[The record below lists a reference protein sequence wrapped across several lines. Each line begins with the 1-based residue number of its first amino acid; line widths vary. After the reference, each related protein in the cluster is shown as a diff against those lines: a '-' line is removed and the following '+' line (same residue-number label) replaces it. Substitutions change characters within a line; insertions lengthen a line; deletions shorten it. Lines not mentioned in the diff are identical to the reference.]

1 MSASL
6 SIYMCLLNHVLYST
20 CVLQLVP
27 VKSSIARKS
36 PSNTRMRINSSLKV
50 DIYYLRAD
58 ISIVPTLSIT
68 KQLPNQA
75 ICSTLKVLSL
85 QFFTL
90 SFLLIHKQMQRWLLC
105 FQKSVALVLSKLLL
119 SSSQSFPDSK
129 LAIAKYNLDHQ
140 QQIEYRM
147 SGTGTATATANMST
161 AACIKNNTAE
171 RVTSEKVMKC
181 TDIRSIMRLNS
192 DIVHQ
197 KISHHNTSH
206 GTKKDTDKGKGNNDN
221 INNSSREKEDK
232 WLSEL
237 GHGHGKHSSLA
248 LKRNYS
254 QESDTITIHPVSI
267 STQSSA
273 ESIILSERDTS
284 ESMCDGDGD
293 GEGDGDEYPTS
304 EYCSSEKSS
313 SSSNGYKTMTINKIQ
328 KNHLKP
334 LSRSRSR
341 SRPPAIDISV
351 SCVPVPAEDI
361 YAITSSRTNLGDFQ
375 GVKAVEMTI
384 DSPTHVQDRDRI
396 DRERNRERDMVR
408 EGYSIPFSRS
418 HSIGNSSEGGSE
430 RGYDY
435 YKYGDVTDD
444 DFSPSESEG

>member
-1 MSASL
+1 
-6 SIYMCLLNHVLYST
+6 
-20 CVLQLVP
+20 
-27 VKSSIARKS
+27 
-36 PSNTRMRINSSLKV
+36 
-50 DIYYLRAD
+50 
-58 ISIVPTLSIT
+58 
-68 KQLPNQA
+68 
-75 ICSTLKVLSL
+75 
-85 QFFTL
+85 
-90 SFLLIHKQMQRWLLC
+90 MQRWLLC

-147 SGTGTATATANMST
+147 SGTGTATATANIS
-161 AACIKNNTAE
+161 AAGCVKNNTAE

-197 KISHHNTSH
+197 KISHHNT
-206 GTKKDTDKGKGNNDN
+206 KKDTDKGKCNDDN
-221 INNSSREKEDK
+221 INNSSREKKDK
-232 WLSEL
+232 LLSEL

-248 LKRNYS
+248 QKRNYS

-313 SSSNGYKTMTINKIQ
+313 SSSNGYKTVNKIQ
-328 KNHLKP
+328 KDHLKP

-341 SRPPAIDISV
+341 SRSRPPTIAV
-351 SCVPVPAEDI
+351 SCAPAEDI
-361 YAITSSRTNLGDFQ
+361 YAITSSRPTLGDFQ
-375 GVKAVEMTI
+375 GVKAVEMTT

-430 RGYDY
+430 ERGYDY